1 MRVVTEQGRVGAPRQ
16 RRIVGEAGQR
26 LPLSVT
32 TTALAL
38 AAWSGCTSEPEAPPE
53 QTTGA
58 ELAQVRTIVLE
69 RDGNPPLLGVEDLAV
84 DVAGNLFVLDGK
96 TGRVHKYGPDGK
108 YLASVPGTDGEP
120 AGFWQPSGAGAGSI
134 AFGQDR
140 HLYVTGTARRVAFD
154 SGQPVAAVAR
164 ISPDLAVDTFFT
176 VEGTYFLV
184 QLRAWQD
191 KLATVLMRPRGPGN
205 EVAVYDYEGRSV
217 ATFHPRDER
226 MEGVPYWTGWFTTHV
241 APAGDE
247 LVVANSLYPLHRYGS
262 DGAPKGTFGSASAS
276 FRLPSH
282 PELFAFAGPEGR
294 TRHDEWLK
302 SFTTID
308 GVHVLDDSMVV
319 VVLKDLNDRE
329 TALSE
334 ARYRADIFEL
344 GSGRLLARDLTLGG
358 RVVAA
363 DTALYVA
370 TQDSEEGWRLEVLDL
385 EANR

>member
-1 MRVVTEQGRVGAPRQ
+1 M
-16 RRIVGEAGQR
+16 
-26 LPLSVT
+26 
-32 TTALAL
+32 
-38 AAWSGCTSEPEAPPE
+38 SESEAPSE
-53 QTTGA
+53 HATGA
-58 ELAQVRTIVLE
+58 RLVQVRTIALE
-69 RDGNPPLLGVEDLAV
+69 RDGNPSLLGVKDLAV
-84 DVAGNLFVLDGK
+84 NAAGNLVVLDGK
-96 TGRVHKYGPDGK
+96 TGRIHKYGPDGK
-108 YLASVPGTDGEP
+108 YLASALGADGEP
-120 AGFWQPSGAGAGSI
+120 AGFWQPSGADAGSI

-140 HLYVTGTARRVAFD
+140 NLYVTGTARRVAFD

-164 ISPDLAVDTFFT
+164 VSPDLAVDTFFT

-184 QLRAWQD
+184 QLRAWED
-191 KLATVLMRPRGPGN
+191 KLAIVLMRPRGPGN

-217 ATFHPRDER
+217 AAFHPRDDR
-226 MEGVPYWTGWFTTHV
+226 MESVPYWTGWFMTRV

-262 DGAPKGTFGSASAS
+262 DGAAKGTLGSASAS

-294 TRHDEWLK
+294 ARHDEWLK

-334 ARYRADIFEL
+334 AQYRADFFEM
-344 GSGRLLARDLTLGG
+344 GSGRLLARDVALGG
-358 RVVAA
+358 RVVEA
-363 DTALYVA
+363 DTVLYVA
-370 TQDSEEGWRLEVLDL
+370 TRDPEEGWRLEVLDL
-385 EANR
+385 EAN

>member
-1 MRVVTEQGRVGAPRQ
+1 MRVVQSKTAAARPGSGVVGVAGRDT
-16 RRIVGEAGQR
+16 
-26 LPLSVT
+26 PLSVA

-38 AAWSGCTSEPEAPPE
+38 VAGSGCMSEPEAPPE

-96 TGRVHKYGPDGK
+96 TGRLHKYGPDGK
-108 YLASVPGTDGEP
+108 YLASVPGADGEP

-140 HLYVTGTARRVAFD
+140 HLYVTGTARKVAYD
-154 SGQPVAAVAR
+154 SGEPVATVAR

-176 VEGTYFLV
+176 VEGTYFLQ
-184 QLRAWQD
+184 QLRAWED
-191 KLATVLMRPRGPGN
+191 KLATVLARPRGPGN
-205 EVAVYDYEGRSV
+205 EVAVYDYEGRSI
-217 ATFHPRDER
+217 AALHPRDER
-226 MEGVPYWTGWFTTHV
+226 MEGVPYWSAWFTTRV
-241 APAGDE
+241 ASTGDE

-262 DGAPKGTFGSASAS
+262 DGAPKGTLGSASAS

-294 TRHDEWLK
+294 ARYDEWLK

-329 TALSE
+329 TALSD
-334 ARYRADIFEL
+334 AQYRTDIFEL
-344 GSGRLLARDLTLGG
+344 GSGWLLARDLALGG
-358 RVVAA
+358 RVVEA
-363 DTALYVA
+363 DTVLYVA
-370 TQDSEEGWRLEVLDL
+370 MQDPEEGWRLEVLDL
-385 EANR
+385 EPNR